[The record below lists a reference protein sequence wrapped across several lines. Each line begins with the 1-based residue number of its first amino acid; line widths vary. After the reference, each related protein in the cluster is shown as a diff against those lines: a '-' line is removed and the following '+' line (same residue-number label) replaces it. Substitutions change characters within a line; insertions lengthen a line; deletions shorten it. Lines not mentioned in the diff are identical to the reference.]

1 MIKIKSYIATLSVKA
16 MKKGFFSVPTFFELS
31 PFIMVS
37 LWSFY
42 KLNSHQY
49 MDVPIWIINLSFIMQ
64 IIIVILIIVTWF
76 LCLYMNK
83 TKYKLILKKSKF
95 SKLVRMNKRAVK

>member
-1 MIKIKSYIATLSVKA
+1 MKKIKSYIATLSVKA
-16 MKKGFFSVPTFFELS
+16 MKKGFFSVPTFLELS
-31 PFIMVS
+31 PFIMGMS
-37 LWSFY
+37 LYFY

-64 IIIVILIIVTWF
+64 IVIVILIIVTWF
-76 LCLYMNK
+76 FYLHIYK